1 MRVPAQPASGP
12 AVGLDAGVTEV
23 RTTSAGEKPG
33 LGYGGLLDRLW
44 EESAI
49 PVPGANEHENLHSP
63 ANKGGGARGPAEV
76 VVSMVQ
82 HGSAEPEGES
92 DPQPREHHG
101 MSPPS
106 PGEHVWEIFAKTGVA
121 WSPRHSGEGSEVRGW
136 GWVWSVSGARGS
148 MCIRRG

>member
-1 MRVPAQPASGP
+1 MLCWHGRVRVVVAKAIGQFVNRDIEPRLAVSG
-12 AVGLDAGVTEV
+12 
-23 RTTSAGEKPG
+23 
-33 LGYGGLLDRLW
+33 
-44 EESAI
+44 ESPM
-49 PVPGANEHENLHSP
+49 PVPGATEHENPQWP

-101 MSPPS
+101 ISPPS

-148 MCIRRG
+148 MCIKRG